1 MLLYSPLYRLYIEIL
16 LARASGCAAGGQ
28 LEALWR
34 ARLHAGLA
42 TGSTACG
49 IGDAGSEF
57 RVQSLFE
64 QKNSKPTKLRVQS
77 LFEQNNSKPTKLAT
91 RARWW
96 A

>member
-1 MLLYSPLYRLYIEIL
+1 MAGS
-16 LARASGCAAGGQ
+16 AAC
-28 LEALWR
+28 R
-34 ARLHAGLA
+34 
-42 TGSTACG
+42 
-49 IGDAGSEF
+49 IGDGLDCMRDWRRETEL